1 MGKIILKTVFYNNFE
16 RTFFKSYFWQHQFNR
31 QPICTCKI
39 SKLHGNEDFLKSLIS
54 WQRNKKRKYFLLFS
68 NKKDIMLSDMAF
80 LVDDKLSLI
89 GQNN

>member
-1 MGKIILKTVFYNNFE
+1 MNPNFGTVESIDNLFALAKFSNCME
-16 RTFFKSYFWQHQFNR
+16 M
-31 QPICTCKI
+31 KI
-39 SKLHGNEDFLKSLIS
+39 SLSLSFLGKEI
-54 WQRNKKRKYFLLFS
+54 RRENIFLLFS